1 MWLGLGNQAKYSRA
15 KSSKERGQR
24 NSGWGGEIFPYK
36 RLMGMYRWMGS
47 HFHDWIDYN
56 GVAFT
61 RMRSHIFGFFGI
73 RQFFIF
79 TVSRCTRMFVP

>member
-24 NSGWGGEIFPYK
+24 NSGWGVLPYK
-36 RLMGMYRWMGS
+36 GLMGMYRWMGS

-56 GVAFT
+56 GVAFSIELLEWGRT
-61 RMRSHIFGFFGI
+61 FSDFLG
-73 RQFFIF
+73 
-79 TVSRCTRMFVP
+79 